1 MLAIIIILATL
12 LAAATAFIFWRL
24 KVLKNTLNIT
34 GTLLEKPLNSLTIAY
49 DGKYYPAHVILQ
61 AQYESPYNGR
71 IVDWSMYDSHKIV
84 GFTILMTEKF
94 EEFYSEK
101 EIAKMLNIPV
111 EEISEEILEIVKNE
125 TLKPKMIKNVL
136 VYAVE
141 EDEWIWKH
149 ME

>member
-1 MLAIIIILATL
+1 MIIGIIILAIL
-12 LAAATAFIFWRL
+12 LAAATAFIFWLL

-34 GTLLEKPLNSLTIAY
+34 ETYSLTTAY

>member
-1 MLAIIIILATL
+1 MIIGIIILAIL
-12 LAAATAFIFWRL
+12 LAAAIAFIFWLL
-24 KVLKNTLNIT
+24 KVLKNTLNIIET
-34 GTLLEKPLNSLTIAY
+34 YSLTTAY

-61 AQYESPYNGR
+61 AQYGSPYNGR

>member
-1 MLAIIIILATL
+1 MIIGIIILAIL
-12 LAAATAFIFWRL
+12 LAAAIAFIFWLL

-34 GTLLEKPLNSLTIAY
+34 ETYSLTTAY

-136 VYAVE
+136 VYAVK
-141 EDEWIWKH
+141 EDGWIWKP

>member
-1 MLAIIIILATL
+1 MIIGIIILAIL
-12 LAAATAFIFWRL
+12 LAAATAFIFWLL

-34 GTLLEKPLNSLTIAY
+34 ETYSLTTAY

-61 AQYESPYNGR
+61 AQYGSPYNGR

-111 EEISEEILEIVKNE
+111 DEISEEILEIVKNE

>member
-1 MLAIIIILATL
+1 MIIGIIILAIL
-12 LAAATAFIFWRL
+12 LAAATAFIFWLL
-24 KVLKNTLNIT
+24 KVLKNTLNVT
-34 GTLLEKPLNSLTIAY
+34 ETLSLTTAY

-136 VYAVE
+136 VYAVK
-141 EDEWIWKH
+141 EDGWIWKP

>member
-1 MLAIIIILATL
+1 MIIGIIILAIL
-12 LAAATAFIFWRL
+12 LAAATAFIFWLL

-34 GTLLEKPLNSLTIAY
+34 ETLLDKPLNSLTTAY

-141 EDEWIWKH
+141 EDEWIWKP

>member
-1 MLAIIIILATL
+1 MIIGIIILAIL
-12 LAAATAFIFWRL
+12 LAAAIAFIFWLL

-34 GTLLEKPLNSLTIAY
+34 ETYSLTTAY

-61 AQYESPYNGR
+61 AQYGSPYNGR

>member
-1 MLAIIIILATL
+1 MIIGIIILAIL
-12 LAAATAFIFWRL
+12 LAAATAFIFWLL

-34 GTLLEKPLNSLTIAY
+34 ETYSLTTAY

-61 AQYESPYNGR
+61 AQYGSPYNGR

-125 TLKPKMIKNVL
+125 ILKPKMIKNVL